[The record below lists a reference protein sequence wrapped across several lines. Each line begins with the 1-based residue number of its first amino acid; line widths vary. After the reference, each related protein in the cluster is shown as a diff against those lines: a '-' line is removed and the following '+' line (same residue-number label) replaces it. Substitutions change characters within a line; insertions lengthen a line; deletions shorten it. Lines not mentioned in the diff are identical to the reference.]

1 MKSVKNFFIYITL
14 AFPKAGLKI
23 SGFPLYLSLISSFY
37 FMALGVK
44 YGFSRK
50 KESLWCIIPIISLLT
65 TLLFNQFSFTAVF
78 FSGASYLGIP
88 ALLAYIVSIFS
99 FYCYYG
105 AISLKND
112 HEWKKKL
119 IYVFYFLIGYA
130 FLQKVLGDYTVVI
143 PGVTASFQDA
153 LTPNFLAGKN
163 NMIWG
168 MNYLKATST
177 YQNGNLFGANLLLIG
192 FAVIANY
199 ITDKKKII
207 VPMTL
212 LAITVLLTA
221 SASVYLGMVAAIIW
235 MVFFSRNRNSASII
249 AVFFGGLF
257 LAIIAIAILSTDN
270 IFSQLIYERVLNRDL
285 SAGGGRMEK
294 INDYVEHISQ
304 TPWLLINGMLFYNK
318 PFLEVYEIL
327 PGAILQIFGIS
338 MLVFFVAFIISKIRV
353 FFSSPYIL
361 PFIAYF
367 SASLSDGAFW
377 LPPTATN
384 VFIIMGLCTLWHKN
398 SLPKIS

>member
-44 YGFSRK
+44 YGFSRR

-112 HEWKKKL
+112 YEWKKKL

-130 FLQKVLGDYTVVI
+130 FLQKILGDYTVVI
-143 PGVTASFQDA
+143 PGITASFQDA

-192 FAVIANY
+192 FAVIANN

-212 LAITVLLTA
+212 LGITVLLTA

-235 MVFFSRNRNSASII
+235 MVFFSRNRNSASVI
-249 AVFFGGLF
+249 AIFFGGLF
-257 LAIIAIAILSTDN
+257 LAIIAIVILSTDN

-361 PFIAYF
+361 PFVAYF

>member
-221 SASVYLGMVAAIIW
+221 SASVYLGMAAAIIW

>member
-1 MKSVKNFFIYITL
+1 MKSVKNLFIYITL

-44 YGFSRK
+44 YGFSRR

-130 FLQKVLGDYTVVI
+130 FLQKILGDYTVVI

-212 LAITVLLTA
+212 MGITVLLTA
-221 SASVYLGMVAAIIW
+221 SASVYLGMAAAILW

-257 LAIIAIAILSTDN
+257 LAIIAIVILSTDN

>member
-65 TLLFNQFSFTAVF
+65 TLLFNQFSFTAAF

-112 HEWKKKL
+112 REWKNKL

-130 FLQKVLGDYTVVI
+130 FLQKILGDYTVVI
-143 PGVTASFQDA
+143 PGVTASLQDA

-163 NMIWG
+163 NMIRG

-221 SASVYLGMVAAIIW
+221 SASVYLGMAAAVIW

-338 MLVFFVAFIISKIRV
+338 MLAFFVAFIISKIRI

>member
-1 MKSVKNFFIYITL
+1 MKSVKNLFIYITL

-44 YGFSRK
+44 YGFSRR

-119 IYVFYFLIGYA
+119 IYVFYFLIGYV
-130 FLQKVLGDYTVVI
+130 FLQKILGDYTVVI

-212 LAITVLLTA
+212 LGITVLLTA
-221 SASVYLGMVAAIIW
+221 SASVYLGMAAAILW

-257 LAIIAIAILSTDN
+257 LAIIAIVILSTDN

>member
-1 MKSVKNFFIYITL
+1 MKSVKNLFIYITL

-44 YGFSRK
+44 YGFSRR

-130 FLQKVLGDYTVVI
+130 FLQKILGDYTVVI

-212 LAITVLLTA
+212 LGITVLLTA
-221 SASVYLGMVAAIIW
+221 SASVYLGMAAAILW

-257 LAIIAIAILSTDN
+257 LAIIAIVILSTDN

>member
-1 MKSVKNFFIYITL
+1 MKSVKNLFIYITL

-44 YGFSRK
+44 YGFSRR

-130 FLQKVLGDYTVVI
+130 FLQKILGDYTVVI

-168 MNYLKATST
+168 
-177 YQNGNLFGANLLLIG
+177 
-192 FAVIANY
+192 
-199 ITDKKKII
+199 
-207 VPMTL
+207 
-212 LAITVLLTA
+212 
-221 SASVYLGMVAAIIW
+221 
-235 MVFFSRNRNSASII
+235 
-249 AVFFGGLF
+249 
-257 LAIIAIAILSTDN
+257 
-270 IFSQLIYERVLNRDL
+270 
-285 SAGGGRMEK
+285 
-294 INDYVEHISQ
+294 
-304 TPWLLINGMLFYNK
+304 
-318 PFLEVYEIL
+318 
-327 PGAILQIFGIS
+327 
-338 MLVFFVAFIISKIRV
+338 
-353 FFSSPYIL
+353 
-361 PFIAYF
+361 
-367 SASLSDGAFW
+367 
-377 LPPTATN
+377 
-384 VFIIMGLCTLWHKN
+384 
-398 SLPKIS
+398 